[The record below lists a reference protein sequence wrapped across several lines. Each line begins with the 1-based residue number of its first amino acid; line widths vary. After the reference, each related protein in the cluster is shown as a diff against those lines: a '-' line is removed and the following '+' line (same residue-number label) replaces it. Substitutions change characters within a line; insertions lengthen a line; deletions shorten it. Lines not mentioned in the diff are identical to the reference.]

1 MRIKNALVYTVEHGF
16 VERDVRIKN
25 GCFAGSEAAGTD
37 GEEILDAGG
46 DYLIPGLVDIHF
58 HGCAFLGRNTGG
70 IAGDRCVRAS
80 PGCDKHLPGIDDTL
94 GGDA

>member
-37 GEEILDAGG
+37 GEEILDAGE
-46 DYLIPGLVDIHF
+46 I
-58 HGCAFLGRNTGG
+58 T
-70 IAGDRCVRAS
+70 
-80 PGCDKHLPGIDDTL
+80 
-94 GGDA
+94 

>member
-58 HGCAFLGRNTGG
+58 HGS

>member
-58 HGCAFLGRNTGG
+58 HGCAGHDFSDEHRRHCRRSARTSF
-70 IAGDRCVRAS
+70 ARA
-80 PGCDKHLPGIDDTL
+80 
-94 GGDA
+94 

>member
-16 VERDVRIKN
+16 EERDVRIKN

-46 DYLIPGLVDIHF
+46 DYLIPGLWTFIFTDVQVMISRTEHRRHCRRSARMSF
-58 HGCAFLGRNTGG
+58 A
-70 IAGDRCVRAS
+70 RA
-80 PGCDKHLPGIDDTL
+80 
-94 GGDA
+94 